1 LVSWENYVVIII
13 HEKPSIFDRQISWL
27 HKKLYQ
33 TGLQY
38 SCWELTFRCKTKC
51 TKEWKPQ
58 VSPNILYYI
67 FFVLIPI
74 YFTFRNQTKEFL
86 IWTILE
92 VQFSGEPI
100 VNKFNW
106 WIQLPRMYLI
116 FFLIAIN
123 FAFMNQTKEILI
135 WVAHEV
141 QFTK

>member
-1 LVSWENYVVIII
+1 MLSSSFTRNHRYLIDKYHDCIKSYIKLGCNTHVGNSPLDAKLNVLKNENPKWV
-13 HEKPSIFDRQISWL
+13 R
-27 HKKLYQ
+27 
-33 TGLQY
+33 T
-38 SCWELTFRCKTKC
+38 
-51 TKEWKPQ
+51 
-58 VSPNILYYI
+58 YYI
-67 FFVLIPI
+67 IYFFVLIPI